1 MKPGHTIIHLMAN
14 EKSQRA
20 LYLDTILQNGTTK
33 YLVSGIESETIMI
46 IDPADIYTI
55 EL

>member
-1 MKPGHTIIHLMAN
+1 MAN